1 MKKLFIKFSM
11 MLFVLGMSTN
21 TMWASSEILE
31 NLKPEI
37 KDALS
42 TPLYSAQLT
51 GHVSSTGGGKVY
63 VSSTDVEPTEGQ
75 FDETSTALAGM
86 AVSMQGMEVM
96 QVSFWAWQKANDGYC
111 FAGWSFADK
120 GTDLGLGDETYHRY
134 VDRYDVSKE
143 MAEVTKEDGQ
153 ITGITE
159 LKPLKYDIY
168 ATFEPVRISGYSLS
182 GSNTTVEKEGKKECT
197 QTVTFT
203 FSGDDIDE
211 NDFNYPA
218 IVPEDSKWTVNTDFT
233 VNSETKTGTVTV
245 KFSTTDANHTT
256 SSANLRL
263 TTKAGV
269 SINIAL
275 DARTATAVNKDLALY
290 DGKTYKSDL
299 NFVDEGFATSVAAC
313 AKPIIKLNRDYNS
326 ALTINQN
333 LTLDLCGYTL
343 GGLTVNEGKEV
354 TLSFSPYGGTISG
367 AVVNTG
373 TLTLAG
379 GTLSSTLTNNGT
391 LYQNGATINGAVTNN
406 GTMTTTDGVHSQT
419 VTTTS
424 GSVLTINGGEFVTT
438 SGVAIDVEAG
448 ATATIKKGTIEG
460 NTYGVQSAGTT
471 TIEKLAIVNGGTKA
485 LKQTTGTLTV
495 NCGKF
500 VNPTTL
506 KEGEIV
512 FNSGYFKADGGQT
525 SIEEKTI
532 WRNTAGAEFRENYL
546 FFAGDVNAA
555 KAAGVSVC
563 HIGGTSYSALEDALA
578 YANNTNDKVVIIMD
592 NDYTLPAGFYTL
604 PDNATLIIPMSNEQ
618 GNETKTIERAIST
631 NNIRSEDETAVWV
644 KPTKFRKL
652 TLANGVNWD
661 VHGTIEVSCSQYSTD
676 ERFTGT
682 PYGPYGQLQLNP
694 GSKII
699 LQDGAELRAW
709 GYVTGDIEHMVN
721 DSVLSGEIDARRGSM
736 VREQFQMGDWKGA
749 QFSGMGLLE
758 GNTVFPLT
766 TYFIQNVEVPVKY
779 HPGAAL
785 SATTAVSAFLIFNI
799 SMSAND
805 IQIIGKDGDVAMF
818 LMNEKADAENTWVR
832 KFYDAKHDQQV
843 YEINS
848 GAHIGSMVIPLISSP
863 YLGSVV
869 GELKPAYANKIPNDL
884 TMNSG
889 QYNLPITNNFK
900 LHLLTGEMDFTQST
914 ELLPGSEVEVDK
926 EGLVYVSPDDGKTA
940 EDADNVN
947 GGFLYVYDASEWGD
961 YAGGAP
967 ARLVKYSPVFD
978 GVGGEPTTRGIT
990 LGDLKDA
997 TINVHGTF
1005 DTRGGYVLT
1014 SASGANIFSS
1024 VEDAG
1029 TFLFSETGA
1038 YDGEPISI
1046 GQVTGPT
1053 GGSPEGTEFSTL
1065 KLKNSAKYAAKEGND
1080 EYINTEG
1087 ATEGTSYCYLDIDN
1101 DGGRWTNLQQRGCF
1115 TYDEAS
1121 KTYYIKPQEYV
1132 AVAVK
1137 AVWDEENGK
1146 FTSLSGNDD
1155 HTFSDAAGTGRLFIN
1170 LDNSAAA
1177 SECQW
1182 WEVEKKDNYYHCI
1195 HPDNDTYY
1203 EWDKTKEM
1211 WKEVMFTI
1219 TWKNWD
1225 GTLLQTYKVPY
1236 GTQAEWLSTN
1246 PTREKNLDYTYDFT
1260 GWTPALD
1267 KVTSNV
1273 TYTATFTAK
1282 QIKYTITFVQDGGV
1296 EIERHLLARNE
1307 MPVCENLPT
1316 RTGYILEWSPAIAAV
1331 TRDTTYTATW
1341 LPAPPPEYAIT
1352 FYDYDGTTVLQQ
1364 SDVAVGAMPEYTE
1377 ETPTGKATWATSENN
1392 KEFTYV
1398 FDHWSPEIEKV
1409 SVTSAKTYTAVYA
1422 ESPLEYTITFK
1433 NEDNSVRETQKYHYG
1448 ETPVCSNLPTK
1459 AATAQYTY
1467 KLRWIPQIQTVME
1480 DATYK
1485 AEFDATTNKYTIS
1498 LKSNPASACT
1508 FTGAGTFDYNTNVN
1522 NVAVSY
1528 NSDEYEFLGWADLT
1542 GDAKATT
1549 THTAFTLTEDVTIVA
1564 NFRYKGDDK
1573 VTITWKNWDG
1583 SVLGTSEPKKN
1594 TATTYTGATPTKS
1607 AEAAYTYTFDGWT
1620 DSQSNFYK
1628 NNQTPKATANAT
1640 YIAHFNAVP
1649 VPDLNISNDNGAPTV
1664 LSEAVEYHDLIITS
1678 NGATY
1683 SGQLVGSNYLT
1694 LTGNAHFDLAIN
1706 AQNHTWYAIAVPWQ
1720 VDPTSGISV
1729 NGRTLTF
1736 GKDFD
1741 ILYYDGSE
1749 RAAGNP
1755 AWKYLELKEG
1765 DKTIQPGTLYMIGL
1779 MMDAPVVRFTKKE
1792 GAPLLTNTT
1801 SVSTYASSE
1810 ATDANWNGIANP
1822 ALFSAYVNAGATLG
1836 QVYNASTGGYD
1847 QINLG
1852 TTKLILGQPVFVQA
1866 PANRNITVTYG
1877 GTYAAAPRRAK
1888 ATETNEYEVRLSTYG
1903 AKYTDR
1909 LFVQADEDKE
1919 QDRYTIGQDLAKMG
1933 VSSKVAQ
1940 MWINRYNTKLC
1951 MNTFAPINGVAEYPL
1966 GIYAPKNGEYRLSLA
1981 TMPDSEAS
1989 IYLTYDGEAIW
2000 NLANGVYTV
2009 DLEKGT
2015 NNHYGIRVTVKNAP
2029 EVATGIDEAIVDSK
2043 DAVATKVLIGNQVFI
2058 IRGEKV
2064 YSMDGQLVK

>member
-21 TMWASSEILE
+21 TMWATSDILE
-31 NLKPEI
+31 KLDPETRT
-37 KDALS
+37 ALF

-63 VSSTDVEPTEGQ
+63 VSSTDGEPTEEQ
-75 FDETSTALAGM
+75 FDETSEALAGM

-96 QVSFWAWQKANDGYC
+96 QVPFWAWQKANDGYC

-159 LKPLKYDIY
+159 YKPLKYDIY

-182 GSNTTVEKEGKKECT
+182 GSNTTVENEGKKECT

-211 NDFNYPA
+211 NDFNNPA

-245 KFSTTDANHTT
+245 KFSTADANHTT

-299 NFVDEGFATSVAAC
+299 DFLDEGFATSVAAC

-326 ALTINQN
+326 ALTINQS

-343 GGLTVNEGKEV
+343 GGLTINEGKEV

-438 SGVAIDVEAG
+438 SGVAIDVKAG

-485 LKQTTGTLTV
+485 LKRTTGTLTV

-512 FNSGYFKADGGQT
+512 FNSGYFKADEGQT
-525 SIEEKTI
+525 SIEGKTI
-532 WRNTAGAEFRENYL
+532 WRNTTGAEFRENYL

-618 GNETKTIERAIST
+618 GDETKTIERVVST
-631 NNIRSEDETAVWV
+631 NNIRSDDETAVWV

-652 TLANGVNWD
+652 TLSNGVNWD

-694 GSKII
+694 GSKMV
-699 LQDGAELRAW
+699 LQDGSELRAW

-818 LMNEKADAENTWVR
+818 LMNEEADAENTWVR

-869 GELKPAYANKIPNDL
+869 GMLKPAYADKIPNDL

-940 EDADNVN
+940 EAADNVN
-947 GGFLYVYDASEWGD
+947 GGFLYVYDASEWGN

-990 LGDLKDA
+990 LEDLKDA

-1046 GQVTGPT
+1046 GQVTGAT
-1053 GGSPEGTEFSTL
+1053 GGSQVDREFSTL

-1087 ATEGTSYCYLDIDN
+1087 TEEGTSYCYLDIDGK
-1101 DGGRWTNLQQRGCF
+1101 GGHWADLQQRGCF
-1115 TYDEAS
+1115 TCDATPDHE
-1121 KTYYIKPQEYV
+1121 TYYIKSQEYV
-1132 AVAVK
+1132 AVLVT
-1137 AVWDEENGK
+1137 NGADYDDNPD
-1146 FTSLSGNDD
+1146 FAFEGNSD
-1155 HTFSDAAGTGRLFIN
+1155 HTFSDAAGAGRLFIN
-1170 LDNSAAA
+1170 LGIPSDPA
-1177 SECQW
+1177 SCQW

-1203 EWDKTKEM
+1203 EWDKTEEM

-1219 TWKNWD
+1219 TWKDKNWGVD
-1225 GTLLQTYKVPY
+1225 DSADKVLQTYQVPY

-1246 PTREKNLDYTYDFT
+1246 PTRPASVDYTYSFT
-1260 GWTPALD
+1260 GWSPALG
-1267 KVTSNV
+1267 KVTSDV
-1273 TYTATFTAK
+1273 TYTATYQQDT
-1282 QIKYTITFVQDGGV
+1282 IKYTIVFVKDGGV
-1296 EIERHLLARNE
+1296 EIERHLLPRDSV
-1307 MPVCENLPT
+1307 PVCENVPT
-1316 RTGYILEWSPAIAAV
+1316 RTGYILQWSPNDPAPV
-1331 TRDTTYTATW
+1331 TGNQTYTATW
-1341 LPAPPPEYAIT
+1341 LPEP
-1352 FYDYDGTTVLQQ
+1352 L
-1364 SDVAVGAMPEYTE
+1364 
-1377 ETPTGKATWATSENN
+1377 PT
-1392 KEFTYV
+1392 
-1398 FDHWSPEIEKV
+1398 
-1409 SVTSAKTYTAVYA
+1409 
-1422 ESPLEYTITFK
+1422 YTITFRNYDGTQLEK
-1433 NEDNSVRETQKYHYG
+1433 KSVEANTTPTYTGSEFSKPATPEYTYSFTGWKPAPAPATSNATYVAQFSETQKKYTVIFQDENGSEIEHHDYAYG
-1448 ETPVCSNLPTK
+1448 ETPVCSATPTK
-1459 AATAQYTY
+1459 TNTAQYTY
-1467 KLRWIPQIQTVME
+1467 SFAWTPQIETVTE
-1480 DATYK
+1480 AATYRAVFK
-1485 AEFDATTNKYTIS
+1485 PTTNKYTVT
-1498 LKSNPASACT
+1498 LQCNVPGACT
-1508 FTGAGTFDYNTNVN
+1508 FTGAGIHTYGDE
-1522 NVAVSY
+1522 VAISATIE
-1528 NSDEYEFLGWADLT
+1528 DPTTYEFINWQEETTHSFGTQTIT
-1542 GDAKATT
+1542 GDVLYTVMVKEKNKTPVN
-1549 THTAFTLTEDVTIVA
+1549 LPVGIDETETIA
-1564 NFRYKGDDK
+1564 SASNYMN
-1573 VTITWKNWDG
+1573 VTITSDG
-1583 SVLGTSEPKKN
+1583 VDHS
-1594 TATTYTGATPTKS
+1594 
-1607 AEAAYTYTFDGWT
+1607 
-1620 DSQSNFYK
+1620 SQIVNA
-1628 NNQTPKATANAT
+1628 NN
-1640 YIAHFNAVP
+1640 
-1649 VPDLNISNDNGAPTV
+1649 
-1664 LSEAVEYHDLIITS
+1664 ITL
-1678 NGATY
+1678 Y
-1683 SGQLVGSNYLT
+1683 
-1694 LTGNAHFDLAIN
+1694 GNADFVFKHNIKAGY
-1706 AQNHTWYAIAVPWQ
+1706 WYSFAVPWR
-1720 VDPTSGISV
+1720 VDATSGVYLGSSSTPAV
-1729 NGRTLTF
+1729 L
-1736 GKDFD
+1736 GKDFE
-1741 ILYYDGSE
+1741 IIYYDGSI
-1749 RAAGNP
+1749 RAAQGKVD
-1755 AWKYLELKEG
+1755 ACWVYLKNLSTKKILE
-1765 DKTIQPGTLYMIGL
+1765 PGRAYMIFIKHGSQSQI
-1779 MMDAPVVRFTKKE
+1779 VFRKKVQE
-1792 GAPLLTNTT
+1792 PILTTT
-1801 SVSTYASSE
+1801 ATVKQYNAVSDL
-1810 ATDANWNGIANP
+1810 DANWNAIANP
-1822 ALFSAYVNAGATLG
+1822 ALYHAYMFAGAGALG
-1836 QVYNASTGGYD
+1836 YYYKSEEDQFDWYD
-1847 QINLG
+1847 LTI
-1852 TTKLILGQPVFVQA
+1852 TKLVVGEPVYIQA
-1866 PANRNITVTYG
+1866 PTPGTIVANSNS
-1877 GTYAAAPRRAK
+1877 YASAPRRVREEQPTCFDVQIAAAGAAK
-1888 ATETNEYEVRLSTYG
+1888 HADHIRIQIDENKEEN
-1903 AKYTDR
+1903 KY
-1909 LFVQADEDKE
+1909 V
-1919 QDRYTIGQDLAKMG
+1919 IGKDLTKFG
-1933 VSSKVAQ
+1933 VSAKLAQ
-1940 MWINRYNTKLC
+1940 MWINRYDVKLC
-1951 MNTFAPINGVAEYPL
+1951 FNTIAPEGEATYFPMSIYSPKAGAYTIAIEREVATED
-1966 GIYAPKNGEYRLSLA
+1966 YAL
-1981 TMPDSEAS
+1981 
-1989 IYLTYDGEAIW
+1989 YLTYNGEAIW
-2000 NLANGVYTV
+2000 NLSDGAYTAN
-2009 DLEKGT
+2009 LNKGT
-2015 NNHYGIRVTVKNAP
+2015 DANYGLRISAKAP
-2029 EVATGIDEAIVDSK
+2029 QTATGVDEAVVDSK
-2043 DAVATKVLIGNQVFI
+2043 EAAAYKVLIGNQVFI

-2064 YSMDGQLVK
+2064 YSIDGQLVK

>member
-1 MKKLFIKFSM
+1 M
-11 MLFVLGMSTN
+11 
-21 TMWASSEILE
+21 
-31 NLKPEI
+31 
-37 KDALS
+37 
-42 TPLYSAQLT
+42 
-51 GHVSSTGGGKVY
+51 Y
-63 VSSTDVEPTEGQ
+63 VSSTDGEPTEGQ

-96 QVSFWAWQKANDGYC
+96 QVPFWAWQKANDGYC

-143 MAEVTKEDGQ
+143 MAEVTKENGQ

-182 GSNTTVEKEGKKECT
+182 GSNTTVENEGKKECT

-245 KFSTTDANHTT
+245 KFSTTEANHTT

-299 NFVDEGFATSVAAC
+299 DFLDEGFATSVAAC
-313 AKPIIKLNRDYNS
+313 AKPIIKLNRNYNS

-343 GGLTVNEGKEV
+343 GGLTINEGKKV

-367 AVVNTG
+367 AVVNAG

-438 SGVAIDVEAG
+438 SGVAIDVKAG

-506 KEGEIV
+506 KEGTIV
-512 FNSGYFKADGGQT
+512 FNSGYFKADGGQ
-525 SIEEKTI
+525 SLIEEKTI
-532 WRNTAGAEFRENYL
+532 WRNTTGAEFRENYL

-618 GNETKTIERAIST
+618 GDETKTIERAIST
-631 NNIRSEDETAVWV
+631 ANIRSEDATAVWV

-652 TLANGVNWD
+652 TLSNGVNWD

-694 GSKII
+694 GSKMV
-699 LQDGAELRAW
+699 LQDGSELRAW

-785 SATTAVSAFLIFNI
+785 SATTAVSAFVIFNI

-869 GELKPAYANKIPNDL
+869 GMLKPAYADRIPNDL

-940 EDADNVN
+940 EAADNVN
-947 GGFLYVYDASEWGD
+947 GGFLYVYDASEWGN

-1014 SASGANIFSS
+1014 SESGANIFSS

-1046 GQVTGPT
+1046 GQVTGAT
-1053 GGSPEGTEFSTL
+1053 GGTKVERVFSTL

-1080 EYINTEG
+1080 EYINTEE

-1101 DGGRWTNLQQRGCF
+1101 NGGRWMDLQQRGCF
-1115 TYDEAS
+1115 TYDDAS
-1121 KTYYIKPQEYV
+1121 KTYFIKPQEYV
-1132 AVAVK
+1132 AVV
-1137 AVWDEENGK
+1137 VNDEEKGDYS
-1146 FTSLSGNDD
+1146 FSGNDD
-1155 HTFSDAAGTGRLFIN
+1155 NTFSDAAGAGRLFIN
-1170 LDNSAAA
+1170 LGNPNDA
-1177 SECQW
+1177 SSCQW

-1203 EWDKTKEM
+1203 EWDKTEKM

-1219 TWKNWD
+1219 KWKNWD

-1296 EIERHLLARNE
+1296 EIEKHLLAHNE
-1307 MPVCENLPT
+1307 MPVCKNLPT
-1316 RTGYILEWSPAIAAV
+1316 RTGYTLEWSPAIAAV
-1331 TRDTTYTATW
+1331 TDDATYTATW
-1341 LPAPPPEYAIT
+1341 LQVPREEYAVT

-1377 ETPTGKATWATSENN
+1377 GTPTGKATWATSENN

-1485 AEFDATTNKYTIS
+1485 AEFDTTTNKYTIS

-1822 ALFSAYVNAGATLG
+1822 TLFSAYVNAGATLG

-1866 PANRNITVTYG
+1866 PANKNITVTYG

-2000 NLANGVYTV
+2000 NLANGVYAV

>member
-21 TMWASSEILE
+21 TMWATSEILE
-31 NLKPEI
+31 SLDEGTRT
-37 KDALS
+37 ALF

-63 VSSTDVEPTEGQ
+63 VSSTDGEPTEGQ

-96 QVSFWAWQKANDGYC
+96 QVPFWAWQKANDGYC

-143 MAEVTKEDGQ
+143 MAEVTKENGQ

-182 GSNTTVEKEGKKECT
+182 GSNTTVENEGKKECT

-245 KFSTTDANHTT
+245 KFSTTEANHTT

-299 NFVDEGFATSVAAC
+299 DFLDEGFATSVAAC
-313 AKPIIKLNRDYNS
+313 AKPIIKLNRNYNS

-343 GGLTVNEGKEV
+343 GGLTINEGKKV

-367 AVVNTG
+367 AVVNAG

-438 SGVAIDVEAG
+438 SGVAIDVKAG

-506 KEGEIV
+506 KEGTIV
-512 FNSGYFKADGGQT
+512 FNSGYFKADGGQ
-525 SIEEKTI
+525 SLIEEKTI
-532 WRNTAGAEFRENYL
+532 WRNTTGAEFRENYL

-618 GNETKTIERAIST
+618 GDETKTIERAIST
-631 NNIRSEDETAVWV
+631 ANIRSEDATAVWV

-652 TLANGVNWD
+652 TLSNGVNWD

-694 GSKII
+694 GSKMV
-699 LQDGAELRAW
+699 LQDGSELRAW

-785 SATTAVSAFLIFNI
+785 SATTAVSAFVIFNI

-869 GELKPAYANKIPNDL
+869 GMLKPAYADRIPNDL

-940 EDADNVN
+940 EAADNVN
-947 GGFLYVYDASEWGD
+947 GGFLYVYDASEWGN

-1014 SASGANIFSS
+1014 SESGANIFSS

-1046 GQVTGPT
+1046 GQVTGAT
-1053 GGSPEGTEFSTL
+1053 GGTKVERVFSTL

-1080 EYINTEG
+1080 EYINTEE

-1101 DGGRWTNLQQRGCF
+1101 NGGRWMDLQQRGCF
-1115 TYDEAS
+1115 TYDDAS
-1121 KTYYIKPQEYV
+1121 KTYFIKPQEYV
-1132 AVAVK
+1132 AVV
-1137 AVWDEENGK
+1137 VNDEEKGDYS
-1146 FTSLSGNDD
+1146 FSGNDD
-1155 HTFSDAAGTGRLFIN
+1155 NTFSDAAGAGRLFIN
-1170 LDNSAAA
+1170 LGNPNDA
-1177 SECQW
+1177 SSCQW

-1203 EWDKTKEM
+1203 EWDKTEKM

-1219 TWKNWD
+1219 KWKNWD

-1296 EIERHLLARNE
+1296 EIEKHLLAHNE
-1307 MPVCENLPT
+1307 MPVCKNLPT
-1316 RTGYILEWSPAIAAV
+1316 RTGYTLEWSPAIAAV
-1331 TRDTTYTATW
+1331 TDDATYTATW
-1341 LPAPPPEYAIT
+1341 LQVPREEYAVT

-1377 ETPTGKATWATSENN
+1377 GTPTGKATWATSENN

-1485 AEFDATTNKYTIS
+1485 AEFDTTTNKYTIS

-1822 ALFSAYVNAGATLG
+1822 TLFSAYVNAGATLG

-1866 PANRNITVTYG
+1866 PANKNITVTYG

-2000 NLANGVYTV
+2000 NLANGVYAV